1 MRGFVGPVYNGS
13 VQHVDASAH
22 TKVKDTHYQWPQERD
37 MDQDWI
43 ALIVSYIYVF
53 SIIGLSEGLRKWR
66 GYSVDFT
73 RKFIHIGVGMWA
85 FGTVLLFENKLFAI
99 IPPLSFILINY
110 ISYRRETFKAMET
123 GESGQLGT
131 VYFPIAFSAAIWIFW
146 DYPHVLVA
154 SLMPMTWGD
163 AFAAVIGQRYGRREY
178 SVFGSTRTLEGS
190 LTMFLVSWIATV
202 IPLLMFSIEQISTGS
217 VLLVGA
223 ITALG
228 ATAAESV
235 SPHGIDNLT
244 VPAVSALLLT
254 LLILI

>member
-1 MRGFVGPVYNGS
+1 MN
-13 VQHVDASAH
+13 QNL
-22 TKVKDTHYQWPQERD
+22 
-37 MDQDWI
+37 I

-53 SIIGLSEGLRKWR
+53 SIIGISEGLRKWR

-73 RKFIHIGVGMWA
+73 RKFVHIGVGMWA
-85 FGTVLLFENKLFAI
+85 FGTVLLFEDKVFAI
-99 IPPLSFILINY
+99 IPPLSFVLINF

-123 GESGQLGT
+123 GERGQLGT
-131 VYFPIAFSAAIWIFW
+131 VYFPLAFSAAIWIFW
-146 DYPHVLVA
+146 DYPVVLVA

-190 LTMFLVSWIATV
+190 LTMFFVSLIATM
-202 IPLLMFSIEQISTGS
+202 IPLLMFSFDRITPGEA
-217 VLLVGA
+217 LLVSA

-228 ATAAESV
+228 ATAAEAL
-235 SPHGIDNLT
+235 SPHGTDNLT

-254 LLILI
+254 LLLIV